1 MELAPFGIRVLLV
14 EPGMVATRLADP
26 KGSGTVVPLSEPYR
40 ESVVG
45 QTVQGTLGAYA
56 AGMGA
61 SAEKTALR
69 IVEAVDGTGLLEG
82 RGDGVKLRLP
92 LGSDAAEAFRRKAA
106 EYSGL
111 LDDLKEISASIN

>member
-1 MELAPFGIRVLLV
+1 MELTPFGIRVLLV

-45 QTVQGTLGAYA
+45 QTVQVTLLAYA

-92 LGSDAAEAFRRKAA
+92 LGSDAAEAFRKKAA

-111 LDDLKEISASIN
+111 FDDLKDISASIN